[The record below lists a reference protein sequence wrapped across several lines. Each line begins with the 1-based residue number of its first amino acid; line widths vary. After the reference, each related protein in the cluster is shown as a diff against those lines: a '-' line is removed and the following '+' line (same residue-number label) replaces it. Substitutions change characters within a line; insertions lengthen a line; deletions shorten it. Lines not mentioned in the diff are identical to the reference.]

1 MLAVVRIQGIEIGRG
16 WQVKENMRR
25 AIINKSLIQEKH
37 LGSTSSLMIWDEL
50 PFIHRPGQRLG
61 GTDAQINLRR
71 TIGAWMQELVGIAAD
86 VTGRCAVG

>member
-1 MLAVVRIQGIEIGRG
+1 
-16 WQVKENMRR
+16 
-25 AIINKSLIQEKH
+25 
-37 LGSTSSLMIWDEL
+37 MIWDEL